1 MAQLSPLTK
10 LALQGLSLG
19 AFATGCTSNDSPTS
33 AATDS
38 NAAAKTAFKTS
49 CIDAGNSVTE
59 TTCKGTATCAGT
71 YYDKATNKI
80 IQTTCAGTNS
90 CEGIQCLSKNAMSSM
105 ATSSM
110 ASSSMSSAMMS
121 SVGQSSSNSTAT
133 ALLRAAIL
141 KSTTADEFKAACTA
155 AQKTAI
161 DAVCNGHND
170 CAGIYFHTGSYGTK
184 VGAVEYSCSGKNTCA
199 GFKCEI

>member
-10 LALQGLSLG
+10 LALQGLSFG
-19 AFATGCTSNDSPTS
+19 ALLTSCTSNDSPTS
-33 AATDS
+33 ATTDS
-38 NAAAKTAFKTS
+38 NAAAKAAFKTS
-49 CIDAGNSVTE
+49 CIDAGNSITE

-90 CEGIQCLSKNAMSSM
+90 CEGIQCLSKNGMSSM
-105 ATSSM
+105 GT
-110 ASSSMSSAMMS
+110 SSMSSTTMSSSMMS
-121 SVGQSSSNSTAT
+121 SMYQASSSSTAT

-155 AQKTAI
+155 AQSTAI
-161 DAVCNGHND
+161 DATCNGHND

-184 VGAVEYSCSGKNTCA
+184 VMAVEYSCKGKNTCA